1 MQVRPG
7 RHPVGPSD
15 DVDEVREKEEPPAGE
30 EQAGQRERQSYE
42 PVVVKVGAQAGAWPG
57 LAALVDHACSEGGGV
72 RAAAEARRAAL
83 VVSRTMTRPRR
94 REHGG
99 RAERTVIHSS
109 RKRKGLV
116 GERRELVQAPEACV
130 CGEGRVLLRVRL
142 HVGASVR
149 SRSRSCRASRQYLV
163 PGDESGRS

>member
-1 MQVRPG
+1 M
-7 RHPVGPSD
+7 
-15 DVDEVREKEEPPAGE
+15 
-30 EQAGQRERQSYE
+30 
-42 PVVVKVGAQAGAWPG
+42 
-57 LAALVDHACSEGGGV
+57 

-94 REHGG
+94 REQGG

-149 SRSRSCRASRQYLV
+149 RSCRQLAA
-163 PGDESGRS
+163 GRVGSTKVLPVEIFF

>member
-57 LAALVDHACSEGGGV
+57 LAALVDHACRSE
-72 RAAAEARRAAL
+72 
-83 VVSRTMTRPRR
+83 
-94 REHGG
+94 
-99 RAERTVIHSS
+99 SS
-109 RKRKGLV
+109 RGSSS
-116 GERRELVQAPEACV
+116 RRTGCV
-130 CGEGRVLLRVRL
+130 ENNDP
-142 HVGASVR
+142 S
-149 SRSRSCRASRQYLV
+149 
-163 PGDESGRS
+163 